1 LGGRSGRPNLCPTF
15 LKPSVF
21 NRFLVTPARERDKI
35 PAVMRG
41 DVVIIRLIFTAIL
54 VAAGYVLRP
63 IAGDRWISAGVGGL
77 IAVCIILFELRIRR
91 ATLKTLIGAAVGSIM
106 GIVGA
111 FLIGSLIS
119 RQESMAVAP
128 EVKTFLTLA
137 LTFFMAYVGL
147 MVGAAKGDYLELSA
161 LGGILSDKA
170 SRRDLKILD
179 TSVIIDG
186 RIADVAE
193 TGFLTGTL
201 IIPQFILRELQ
212 QVADS
217 PDSSK
222 RQRGRRGLDMLNR
235 LQNNSSLDIQI
246 VETDFPSVREVD
258 LKLIE
263 LGKQLDAVIVT
274 NDFNLNKV
282 SQLRGVSV
290 LNINE
295 LANALKPVVLPG
307 EAMRVFILK
316 EGKEY
321 NQGVAYLDDGTMVVV
336 DNARRLIGKN
346 ADIAVTSVLQTTAG
360 KMIFGRLWEEPENG
374 SPSGEH
380 RISNG
385 ARRQPRDSRSGPVP
399 VRITDS
405 EPITEL

>member
-1 LGGRSGRPNLCPTF
+1 MH
-15 LKPSVF
+15 
-21 NRFLVTPARERDKI
+21 A
-35 PAVMRG
+35 
-41 DVVIIRLIFTAIL
+41 DVILIRLIFTGIL
-54 VAAGYVLRP
+54 VAAGYVLKP
-63 IAGDRWISAGVGGL
+63 VAADSWISAGVGAL
-77 IAVCIILFELRIRR
+77 IAICIILFELRIRR
-91 ATLKTLIGAAVGSIM
+91 ATLKTLIGAAVGSIL
-106 GIVGA
+106 GIIGA

-147 MVGAAKGDYLELSA
+147 MVGAAKGDYLDLSA
-161 LGGILSDKA
+161 LGGIFSDKVT
-170 SRRDLKILD
+170 RRDLKILD

-193 TGFLTGTL
+193 TGFLTGSL

-346 ADIAVTSVLQTTAG
+346 ADISVTSVLQTTAG
-360 KMIFGRLWEEPENG
+360 KMIFGRLWEESENG
-374 SPSGEH
+374 GHSDVH
-380 RISNG
+380 RTNG
-385 ARRQPRDSRSGPVP
+385 ATRRTIRDSRSTPGP

-405 EPITEL
+405 EPITEG

>member
-1 LGGRSGRPNLCPTF
+1 MPGNM
-15 LKPSVF
+15 
-21 NRFLVTPARERDKI
+21 RF
-35 PAVMRG
+35 
-41 DVVIIRLIFTAIL
+41 DVILIRLVFTIIL
-54 VAAGYVLRP
+54 VAASYYLRP
-63 IAGDRWISAGVGGL
+63 FPGHPVYSSAAAAVIA
-77 IAVCIILFELRIRR
+77 IAIIFFEMRIRQSS
-91 ATLKTLIGAAVGSIM
+91 LKTLIGAAVGSIL

-111 FLIGSLIS
+111 YLIGSLIM
-119 RQESMAVAP
+119 RQESIPHEAR
-128 EVKTFLTLA
+128 TFITLA
-137 LTFFMAYVGL
+137 LVFFMAYVGL

-161 LGGILSDKA
+161 LGGIFSDKTA
-170 SRRDLKILD
+170 RRDLKVLD

-263 LGKQLDAVIVT
+263 LGTQLDAVIVT

-282 SQLRGVSV
+282 AQLRGVNV

-307 EAMRVFILK
+307 EAMHVFILK

-336 DNARRLIGKN
+336 DNARRLIGRN

-360 KMIFGRLWEEPENG
+360 KMIFGRLCEESEGAGNG
-374 SPSGEH
+374 ERSRRPLREVRSTPALT
-380 RISNG
+380 RIS
-385 ARRQPRDSRSGPVP
+385 D
-399 VRITDS
+399 
-405 EPITEL
+405 TES

>member
-1 LGGRSGRPNLCPTF
+1 MTGWLDR
-15 LKPSVF
+15 V
-21 NRFLVTPARERDKI
+21 KI
-35 PAVMRG
+35 PPIMHA
-41 DVVIIRLIFTAIL
+41 DVVIIRLIFTGIL
-54 VAAGYVLRP
+54 VASGYVLKP
-63 IAGDRWISAGVGGL
+63 INGNPWLSAVVGAV
-77 IAVCIILFELRIRR
+77 IAICIILFERRIRR
-91 ATLKTLIGAAVGSIM
+91 ASLKTLIGAAVGSIM

-119 RQESMAVAP
+119 RQESPAVAA

-161 LGGILSDKA
+161 LGGILSDKT

-193 TGFLTGTL
+193 TGFLTGSL

-246 VETDFPSVREVD
+246 IETDFPAVREVD

-374 SPSGEH
+374 SPGGEN
-380 RISNG
+380 RING
-385 ARRQPRDSRSGPVP
+385 SARRQSRDSRSGPLP
-399 VRITDS
+399 VRITDT